1 MEALSLFA
9 YTINQTVGVG
19 VLGMPYAF
27 QQSGIFY
34 SFAVLLFCIYMG
46 YYVGTITV
54 ELIFQNHNE
63 LEEGLTITKP
73 AFFDQMMNKKYSY
86 LFSFLLITMTFGMNV
101 AYFIVFASSLSANI
115 SLPYLSVCDI
125 YENSDPSEDCILI
138 FRIYLTIYAGIIYFL
153 VVIGIREQ
161 KYVQLMLTGL
171 RLLLFFSIISI
182 SLYRILSGEKTSE
195 VTFINFD
202 QFELSY
208 TTIIFAVIYQ
218 HTLPALTKISKNL
231 MITLPKQIAFAC
243 LIGYGSLGLI
253 TSIAFANVERSC
265 NLSFSY
271 LEGFFGNIFK
281 SFIILAPAIDVIG
294 TSPVFIISSTEN
306 TLLSFDVTEKKKIF
320 IFETVFCALLYF
332 YSFFFY
338 NIVSGI

>member
-1 MEALSLFA
+1 
-9 YTINQTVGVG
+9 
-19 VLGMPYAF
+19 
-27 QQSGIFY
+27 
-34 SFAVLLFCIYMG
+34 
-46 YYVGTITV
+46 
-54 ELIFQNHNE
+54 
-63 LEEGLTITKP
+63 
-73 AFFDQMMNKKYSY
+73 
-86 LFSFLLITMTFGMNV
+86 
-101 AYFIVFASSLSANI
+101 
-115 SLPYLSVCDI
+115 
-125 YENSDPSEDCILI
+125 
-138 FRIYLTIYAGIIYFL
+138 
-153 VVIGIREQ
+153 
-161 KYVQLMLTGL
+161 
-171 RLLLFFSIISI
+171 
-182 SLYRILSGEKTSE
+182 
-195 VTFINFD
+195 
-202 QFELSY
+202 
-208 TTIIFAVIYQ
+208 
-218 HTLPALTKISKNL
+218 

-243 LIGYGSLGLI
+243 LIGYGSLGFI